1 MSSQVRFIDLVRPI
15 TFLIPEISRPTKN
28 IKQEEKFI
36 WTAITLFIFLICSQ
50 IPLYGIYKSEGSDPL
65 YWMRVILASNKGTL
79 MELGISP
86 IVTSGMIMQVLAGVK
101 LIEVDQSLK
110 SDRELYEAAK
120 LNHLLMNCKEILYDY
135 NNLRP
140 KELEKR
146 KEIIRKLFRKTGE
159 EFQIE
164 SPFFCDYGF
173 NITIGENFYANHN
186 LVILDGAEVIFGDNV
201 FIGPNVGIYTAGH
214 PIDVELRN
222 NGIEYAKTIKIGN
235 NVWIGGNVCI
245 MPGVT
250 IGDNVTIGGGAVVTK
265 DIPSNVT
272 AFGNPCK
279 VYKVNE
285 ENVGKK

>member
-1 MSSQVRFIDLVRPI
+1 MLENES
-15 TFLIPEISRPTKN
+15 
-28 IKQEEKFI
+28 EEVKEV
-36 WTAITLFIFLICSQ
+36 
-50 IPLYGIYKSEGSDPL
+50 YKKMVNG
-65 YWMRVILASNKGTL
+65 
-79 MELGISP
+79 
-86 IVTSGMIMQVLAGVK
+86 
-101 LIEVDQSLK
+101 
-110 SDRELYEAAK
+110 ELYNQSK
-120 LNHLLMNCKEILYDY
+120 INHLLMNCKEILYDY

-159 EFQIE
+159 EFNIE

-235 NVWIGGNVCI
+235 NVWLGGNVCI